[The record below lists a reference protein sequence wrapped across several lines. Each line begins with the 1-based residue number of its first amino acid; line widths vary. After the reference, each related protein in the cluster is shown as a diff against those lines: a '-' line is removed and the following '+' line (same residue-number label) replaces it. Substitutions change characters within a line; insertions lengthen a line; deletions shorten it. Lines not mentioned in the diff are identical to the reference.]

1 MPNLEND
8 WWLGKRMPDGGF
20 YFYDRHQQ
28 LEVLFTK
35 AWKDELPKDPEE
47 YWNIVS
53 AVWQRTE
60 FPRNQVEAWHDIFN
74 VNPGPNK
81 ATQEWL
87 KNPKMLYRGYQ
98 DDLPDYDWSW
108 TTDKEKAEWFANRFK
123 ASNTFDQKGK
133 VKSFDPV
140 DNRWFFDRVMCVME
154 GDEKEVLLWSHIASQ
169 RVNCADHN
177 EFIEEY
183 SYA

>member
-8 WWLGKRMPDGGF
+8 WWLGKQMPNGNF

-35 AWKDELPKDPEE
+35 AWKDELPEDPEE

-98 DDLPDYDWSW
+98 DDLPDYDWS
-108 TTDKEKAEWFANRFK
+108 
-123 ASNTFDQKGK
+123 
-133 VKSFDPV
+133 
-140 DNRWFFDRVMCVME
+140 
-154 GDEKEVLLWSHIASQ
+154 
-169 RVNCADHN
+169 
-177 EFIEEY
+177 
-183 SYA
+183 